1 MSKKVKND
9 MSYYSLMR
17 EYYKAKNSLA
27 KMETK
32 MNNYITKC
40 EDELKKFIKVY
51 ETSDVL
57 YGEVTDNFIA
67 RSKEIENKVNNMIS
81 TAKREISTVNTQKIR
96 AVVLYEKYKRLYER
110 ERD

>member
-1 MSKKVKND
+1 MNKEVKND
-9 MSYYSLMR
+9 MSYYSLMW

-32 MNNYITKC
+32 MNNYIVKC

-51 ETSDVL
+51 ETSDAL

-67 RSKEIENKVNNMIS
+67 RSKEIEIKVNNMIS
-81 TAKREISTVNTQKIR
+81 TAKREISTVNTQKMR
-96 AVVLYEKYKRLYER
+96 AEVLYEKYKRLYES